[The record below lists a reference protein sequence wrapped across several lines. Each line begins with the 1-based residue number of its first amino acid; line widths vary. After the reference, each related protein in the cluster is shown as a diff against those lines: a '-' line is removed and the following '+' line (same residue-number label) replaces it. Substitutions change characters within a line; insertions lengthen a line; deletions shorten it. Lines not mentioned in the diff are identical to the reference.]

1 MKICIILI
9 AVAIYSNA
17 FGQQHI
23 VTYYDAFNKHKQ
35 EVYDLDSKG
44 EKNGKYISYF
54 VDGRIEAE
62 RNYIHGK
69 LNGKE
74 TIYYTDG
81 YRYGLAHVYNYKNDE
96 QDGLQQ
102 DYIVSE
108 QGEMNNLGF
117 HKLPAKEHFLGKT
130 NADSW
135 IKEYSETGNGKRYLS
150 KLIKNGVEKGYRTDG
165 HQWYQKTDNG
175 RNFQEATAFGN
186 KLEFETVD
194 GKKNGLYREWYQ
206 NGTLGDSCYYKDDVV
221 DGIEMQIKNNG
232 DTLMSF
238 YIEGTL
244 FDPVDSSKTVR
255 DSMGHFSMYNE
266 NGVLMIQGTL
276 VNGKLNGDYK
286 VYQKGNR
293 IFRHYI
299 YKDGEII
306 ERKIHLSIND

>member
-1 MKICIILI
+1 MKKILFLI
-9 AVAIYSNA
+9 AMAIYGNA
-17 FGQQHI
+17 SGQQHI
-23 VTYYDAFNKHKQ
+23 VTYHDPFNRHKW

-44 EKNGKYISYF
+44 EKNGKYMSYYE
-54 VDGRIEAE
+54 DGRIETE
-62 RNYIHGK
+62 SYYLHGK

-74 TIYYTDG
+74 TTYYTDG
-81 YRYGLAHVYNYKNDE
+81 YRYGIAHVYNFKNDE
-96 QDGLQQ
+96 KDGLQQ
-102 DYIVSE
+102 DYIISE
-108 QGEMNNLGF
+108 QGELNGIGF
-117 HKLPAKEHFLGKT
+117 HKLPVREQFYGKT

-150 KLIKNGVEKGYRTDG
+150 KLIKNGVEKGYYADG

-175 RNFQEATAFGN
+175 HCYQEATAFGN

-194 GKKNGLYREWYQ
+194 GKKNGLYREWYP
-206 NGTLGDSCYYKDDVV
+206 NGVLGDSCYYKDDVV
-221 DGIEMQIKNNG
+221 DGIEVQIKPNG
-232 DTLMSF
+232 DTLLSF

-255 DSMGHFSMYNE
+255 DSLGHFSMYDERGN
-266 NGVLMIQGTL
+266 LMIQGTL
-276 VNGKLNGDYK
+276 LKGKLEGHYK
-286 VYQKGNR
+286 VYESNGR